1 MKAEDMARAVG
12 VSPATLMNRAKVIRQ
27 GLDLHRMDPRWS
39 TRGMQEHNPLVW
51 MVEVNGLPYD
61 IRMAPR
67 HVQEEAARRGLIPFV
82 PDEAEEDSEDEG
94 G

>member
-1 MKAEDMARAVG
+1 M
-12 VSPATLMNRAKVIRQ
+12 L
-27 GLDLHRMDPRWS
+27 
-39 TRGMQEHNPLVW
+39 EHNPLVW

-82 PDEAEEDSEDEG
+82 PGDEEEGGEDEDSFGEDEDS
-94 G
+94 